1 MLGERGLW
9 YKMNFFEHSARVPM
23 IMAGPSI
30 VQGVTQNACSLVDLL
45 PTFIDAAGG
54 TPDMLGEPIDGRSL
68 MPLAQGQDD
77 PVDEAIGEYCAEMT
91 PYPVFMIRRGPL
103 KYIHCA
109 PDPAQL
115 YDLSVDPLEK
125 VNLANDPDYAEA
137 SAAFAAEVAARWD
150 DEALRRDVIRTQKS
164 RRALHA
170 AMEAGAGEH
179 WDYNPPRDATQE
191 YVRNHMDWT
200 VAAAHYRFPPVPTDD
215 A

>member
-1 MLGERGLW
+1 
-9 YKMNFFEHSARVPM
+9 
-23 IMAGPSI
+23 
-30 VQGVTQNACSLVDLL
+30 
-45 PTFIDAAGG
+45 
-54 TPDMLGEPIDGRSL
+54 
-68 MPLAQGQDD
+68 MPLPIRVRLALFFARSQHVLQGRGQSAQRIGLL
-77 PVDEAIGEYCAEMT
+77 DET
-91 PYPVFMIRRGPL
+91 PEVLVSEPL
-103 KYIHCA
+103 GHLELAVAARHDHWHAA

-125 VNLANDPDYAEA
+125 VNLADNPDYAEA

-200 VAAAHYRFPPVPTDD
+200 VAAAHYRFPPTPTDD